1 MIWVA
6 FSKKESS
13 FGCKEVV
20 RIIVYL
26 KIAKN
31 IIQNKDLGADN
42 RPSY

>member
-6 FSKKESS
+6 FSS

-20 RIIVYL
+20 RIIAYL

-31 IIQNKDLGADN
+31 IIQNKALGADN
-42 RPSY
+42 RSSN